1 MALKQIEINKKN
13 YTLIISDLRM
23 PFMNGIELLKKIK
36 KIDPS
41 IRTVL
46 MAAFEFDDELFQR
59 VYRKTYH

>member
-13 YTLIISDLRM
+13 YTFIICDLRM
-23 PFMNGIELLKKIK
+23 PFMNGIELLKQIK

-46 MAAFEFDDELFQR
+46 MAVFEFDDELF
-59 VYRKTYH
+59 

>member
-13 YTLIISDLRM
+13 YTLIICDLRM
-23 PFMNGIELLKKIK
+23 PFMNGIELLKQIK

-46 MAAFEFDDELFQR
+46 MAAFEFDDELF
-59 VYRKTYH
+59 